1 MTGGG
6 LGLVTYLTGSYNWR
20 DHADA
25 AAWAKGLHPAAGWQ
39 RQTVQ
44 AKPGWENCQVLDRF
58 RQNALDAV
66 EPWRICGGLTAAE
79 SEIHLRRVRDPQAR

>member
-25 AAWAKGLHPAAGWQ
+25 AVWAKGLHSAAGGQ

-44 AKPGWENCQVLDRF
+44 AKPGWERCQVRDRF
-58 RQNALDAV
+58 RRNALDAV
-66 EPWRICGGLTAAE
+66 EPCGICGGLTAAE
-79 SEIHLRRVRDPQAR
+79 SEIRIRRARDRQAR